1 MARFLYHTSCE
12 KCGSSDAKGI
22 YDDNSTYCFSCK
34 YSSRI
39 WGFGKPVQRRAG
51 VLGSNS
57 INTDSFSRDFSA
69 GAVDWITKYITLE
82 QALRHNVKYNP
93 ERDQVVFT
101 WPETDFYQARN
112 LNPESK
118 VRYFTSGSHA
128 DILPIYYA
136 KTSLESKEPGTIVVL
151 VEDCLSSIKVAEAGI
166 DSMPLLSSSITKKKL
181 ARLSRLY
188 SYCTVWLD
196 HDKGLDSI
204 KIARQAN
211 LLGLTSK
218 VVHTDLD
225 PKCYTQ
231 EEIYDYAYS

>member
-34 YSSRI
+34 HSSRRFKL
-39 WGFGKPVQRRAG
+39 GGPVRRPAKN
-51 VLGSNS
+51 VDNNNSN
-57 INTDSFSRDFSA
+57 INSFNRDFSSR
-69 GAVDWITKYITLE
+69 AVDWITKYITLE

-136 KTSLESKEPGTIVVL
+136 KTSVPHVVL

-166 DSMPLLSSSITKKKL
+166 DSMPLLSSSITREKL

-204 KIARQAN
+204 KIAKQAN
-211 LLGLTSK
+211 LLGLGSK
-218 VVHTDLD
+218 VVHTELD

-231 EEIYDYAYS
+231 EEIYDYVHS